1 MTAAQAREVA
11 APSRVR
17 TASVSVIEVLAGWP
31 DRGGGIGQFL
41 HYLLDANREAGALD
55 VRAVLDP
62 RGRGSPIASLWRT
75 PLALAAL
82 ARLRVGSG
90 SAAVVHVHIAGRL
103 STVRKLAVL
112 AFAKLLGFRCVLH
125 FHEFGYAAYL
135 RSLPGPARALA
146 IAILRLADH
155 HIVLGAGEL
164 ARLPPLLRLPPG
176 RFTAIC
182 NGVPRAALERPRA
195 PAPGRI
201 VFVGMLSERKGVRD
215 LIEAAAALPAHV
227 EIVFCGGG
235 DVERYRALAGKLGVE
250 ARCRFLGHCTPE
262 RVQAE
267 LQSASI
273 FTLPSYAEGL
283 SVALLEAMARGCP
296 VVATMV
302 GEHAEVLR
310 PGENAMVAAPGDVP
324 GLAHALCGLLAD
336 PELAERIGAAGR
348 ATVAARF
355 TNDRALHAIAAVLG
369 AVGAGQ

>member
-1 MTAAQAREVA
+1 MTAAPARETA
-11 APSRVR
+11 APPELRPAAVP
-17 TASVSVIEVLAGWP
+17 VIEVLAGWP

-75 PLALAAL
+75 PLALVAL
-82 ARLRVGSG
+82 ARLRAGRSG
-90 SAAVVHVHIAGRL
+90 AAVVHVHLAGRL

-112 AFAKLLGFRCVLH
+112 AFGKLIGFRCVLH
-125 FHEFGYAAYL
+125 YHEFGYAAYL
-135 RSLPGPARALA
+135 RSLPGAARALA

-164 ARLPPLLRLPPG
+164 ERLPPLLGLPTD

-182 NGVPRAALERPRA
+182 NGVPRAALGRPRE

-201 VFVGMLSERKGVRD
+201 VFVGMLSERKGVSD
-215 LIEAAAALPAHV
+215 LIEAAATLPAHA

-235 DVERYRALAGKLGVE
+235 DVERYRALAAKLGVA

-267 LQSASI
+267 LQCASI

-296 VVATMV
+296 VVATRV

-310 PGENAMVAAPGDVP
+310 PGENALVAAPGDVA
-324 GLAHALCGLLAD
+324 GLAQALGRLLAD
-336 PELAERIGAAGR
+336 PDLAERLGAAGR

-355 TNDRALHAIAAVLG
+355 TDDRALHAIAAVL
-369 AVGAGQ
+369 AGVEAGR